1 MMRSMGILSVCLSV
15 GTFTFRIYSCSNST
29 ITHAQN
35 LCAIFFSHVVCT
47 CSYVCVRHAQTCL
60 FIFVSRRWGWGIRTA
75 VCPCKIFLTRCVYV
89 YIATRLST
97 CVCVGVRR
105 VRGAWV
111 AFENKN
117 KPVSPPIVVTMCTAM
132 LRLAP

>member
-1 MMRSMGILSVCLSV
+1 MMRSTGILSVCLSV
-15 GTFTFRIYSCSNST
+15 GTFTFRIYSWSNST

-47 CSYVCVRHAQTCL
+47 CSYYSTIIVR
-60 FIFVSRRWGWGIRTA
+60 VR
-75 VCPCKIFLTRCVYV
+75 
-89 YIATRLST
+89 
-97 CVCVGVRR
+97 VGVRR

-117 KPVSPPIVVTMCTAM
+117 KPVSPPIVVAIYVYCNAQARPMMISLVILILQLSVC
-132 LRLAP
+132 LSVRP